1 MMYRRPRHN
10 ATHKAL
16 LQFDKA
22 FLLENK
28 VLFGGD
34 TRIAMELDEFR
45 ESVDIDF
52 VCPSI
57 ESYRAVRSAV
67 SSSSFGDL
75 VNGELEL
82 IREIRADRYG
92 VRTAIKVNDT
102 PIKLEFISFSDYRL
116 SMAETTSLPV
126 PALDQDSC
134 YITKL
139 LALADRYA
147 FPDKK
152 DFIDLLTMQRKWGA
166 PSQKAW
172 AEVKRHYGEAP
183 FKTLHKQLDMF
194 LAYPEP
200 ILSAAAKLDITDEA
214 TLENLHQSAG
224 EWIVKL
230 KHDLEDNHQLTDGPN
245 LG

>member
-1 MMYRRPRHN
+1 MMYRRARHN
-10 ATHKAL
+10 AIHKAL

-22 FLLENK
+22 FLLDNK
-28 VLFGGD
+28 VLFGGG

-52 VCPSI
+52 VCPSV

-67 SSSSFGDL
+67 SSSSFGNL

-92 VRTAIKVNDT
+92 VRTAIKVDDT

-126 PALDQDSC
+126 PALDQNSC

-183 FKTLHKQLDMF
+183 FKTLHKQLDTF
-194 LAYPEP
+194 LANPGP
-200 ILSAAAKLDITDEA
+200 ILSAAAKLDMTDQA

-224 EWIVKL
+224 EWIVKI
-230 KHDLEDNHQLTDGPN
+230 KHELAERQQLTDGPN

>member
-1 MMYRRPRHN
+1 MMYRIARHN
-10 ATHKAL
+10 AIHKTL

-22 FLLENK
+22 FLLDNK

-67 SSSSFGDL
+67 SPSSFGDL

-102 PIKLEFISFSDYRL
+102 PIKLEFI
-116 SMAETTSLPV
+116 
-126 PALDQDSC
+126 
-134 YITKL
+134 
-139 LALADRYA
+139 
-147 FPDKK
+147 
-152 DFIDLLTMQRKWGA
+152 
-166 PSQKAW
+166 
-172 AEVKRHYGEAP
+172 KR
-183 FKTLHKQLDMF
+183 
-194 LAYPEP
+194 
-200 ILSAAAKLDITDEA
+200 
-214 TLENLHQSAG
+214 
-224 EWIVKL
+224 
-230 KHDLEDNHQLTDGPN
+230 
-245 LG
+245 

>member
-1 MMYRRPRHN
+1 MMYRRARHN
-10 ATHKAL
+10 AIHEAL

-22 FLLENK
+22 FLLDNK
-28 VLFGGD
+28 VLFGGG

-57 ESYRAVRSAV
+57 ESYRAVRSEV

-75 VNGELEL
+75 VSGELEL

-183 FKTLHKQLDMF
+183 FKTLH
-194 LAYPEP
+194 
-200 ILSAAAKLDITDEA
+200 IAARACGGRHGRMAMPFPNMRGGSTGEVV
-214 TLENLHQSAG
+214 TVSGQSNRTAG
-224 EWIVKL
+224 RTFGCRV
-230 KHDLEDNHQLTDGPN
+230 N
-245 LG
+245 